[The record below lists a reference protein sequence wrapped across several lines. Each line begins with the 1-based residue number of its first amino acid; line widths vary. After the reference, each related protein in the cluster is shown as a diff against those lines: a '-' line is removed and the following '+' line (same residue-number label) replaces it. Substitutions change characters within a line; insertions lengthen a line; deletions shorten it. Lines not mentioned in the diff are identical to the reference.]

1 MAFQKV
7 AVRRNNRGFVLKKM
21 YGCFGGI
28 KNTDR
33 TNEVTVR
40 WDSTVLH
47 LKKNH
52 GENHTKLNLKTT
64 PLKIE

>member
-7 AVRRNNRGFVLKKM
+7 AVRPNNRGFVIKKM
-21 YGCFGGI
+21 YGCFGEI
-28 KNTDR
+28 QNTDR
-33 TNEVTVR
+33 TIEVTVR

-47 LKKNH
+47 LKTNH
-52 GENHTKLNLKTT
+52 GQNQIKLNSKTT